1 MGCAHG
7 NILHLCCPKCA
18 CGRARGKQANIQSK
32 LCKFTGK
39 KKVRCQGRLNQE
51 EDRKINLCYL
61 AALDPLEGMDWD
73 QSRVYD
79 AQRESRVT
87 LGKSIRTGPVIGHL
101 SHPPSGQDCPREQSP
116 ASSNLNRLDYLSQR
130 GVETMNQKEGT
141 QYPNSKALGKE
152 TRQDRAVGNMGR
164 GRRGKQERTVRV

>member
-1 MGCAHG
+1 
-7 NILHLCCPKCA
+7 
-18 CGRARGKQANIQSK
+18 
-32 LCKFTGK
+32 
-39 KKVRCQGRLNQE
+39 
-51 EDRKINLCYL
+51 
-61 AALDPLEGMDWD
+61 MDWD